1 MYSYKF
7 FYTFRACKNIEI
19 LVKSAARGG
28 CGG

>member
-7 FYTFRACKNIEI
+7 FYAFKACKNIEI